1 MTHSMPKESVWDYP
15 RPPRVEPTEY
25 LIEIYT
31 HGLCLARTQGAYR
44 VLETSHPPV
53 YYLPPQDIQMQYLRR
68 NARTSFCEWKG
79 QAHYYDLQVEGQVI
93 RDVAW
98 SYAHPTAAFRV
109 IQDYLAFYA
118 QKCERCLV
126 AGEVVTPQ
134 PGGFYGGWITANLV
148 GPFKG
153 QPGSWGW

>member
-1 MTHSMPKESVWDYP
+1 
-15 RPPRVEPTEY
+15 
-25 LIEIYT
+25 
-31 HGLCLARTQGAYR
+31 
-44 VLETSHPPV
+44 
-53 YYLPPQDIQMQYLRR
+53 
-68 NARTSFCEWKG
+68 
-79 QAHYYDLQVEGQVI
+79 
-93 RDVAW
+93 VAW